1 MVERF
6 PDRTPRE
13 TAVMLVDFAL
23 ANSASRHQQRN
34 LVAALGAIMD
44 ATGTDTFL
52 SALVAFS
59 DQLTK

>member
-13 TAVMLVDFAL
+13 TAVMLVDYAL
-23 ANSASRHQQRN
+23 SNTSSRHS

-59 DQLTK
+59 DLLVTK

>member
-13 TAVMLVDFAL
+13 TAVMLVDYAL
-23 ANSASRHQQRN
+23 SNPRSQQRN

-59 DQLTK
+59 DQLVTK